1 MLLLKYISTI
11 WFASSASAL
20 FNSFTGRQKIIQPS
34 ESTMGHYPCW
44 LFSCSTMEG
53 FIQKQ
58 VILRL
63 PDEIVFHWASRSDVK
78 PSLLYLSVHNNNQ
91 MSIQGFLK
99 LLYWPQLRCQAKT
112 ESEVWDWI
120 SRCIW
125 ICAFFRR
132 KICLGPQHHIHK
144 RLIKKNLI
152 SFSIPKQFS
161 AILVLFNI
169 SWYILDRTHRTCHT

>member
-44 LFSCSTMEG
+44 LFSCPTMEG

-63 PDEIVFHWASRSDVK
+63 PDEIVFYWPDLSRSDVK
-78 PSLLYLSVHNNNQ
+78 PTWVYCICLFIITIKCPSKGFSNFYIDLNLGVKPKLSLKCEIEYQDAYEYVHFSEGRYVLVHNITSTN
-91 MSIQGFLK
+91 
-99 LLYWPQLRCQAKT
+99 
-112 ESEVWDWI
+112 DW
-120 SRCIW
+120 
-125 ICAFFRR
+125 
-132 KICLGPQHHIHK
+132 
-144 RLIKKNLI
+144 
-152 SFSIPKQFS
+152 
-161 AILVLFNI
+161 
-169 SWYILDRTHRTCHT
+169 